1 MIETQSKNGQI
12 KDIRELV
19 SMYILDTLCGMKM
32 IFYCIS
38 IQIILIAE
46 TTMGYSLNCQLARSE
61 PEYLKNV
68 RKGSEL
74 AVYILVRPWLWFRPL
89 TSRLALGKQITKIV
103 KDLHS
108 FTNQVIRKRKQE
120 MINKINFT
128 SDKTAIEQLQNENS
142 NGMVKHQLAFLDILL
157 SHQLKYPDTLRDID
171 IRSEV
176 DTFMFAGH
184 HTSSLSLPFA
194 LHMIGSHPDVQRKI
208 HQELDSIFPTK
219 EMELTMESL
228 KQMKYIECVIKENL
242 RLFGPAVLIG
252 RENDKEFQC
261 GKYKIP
267 SGTTILIFVYHVH
280 RLEEFYPE
288 PNKFIPERFDK
299 NNHKYNQKHH
309 PFAYLPFSAG
319 PRNCIGIR
327 YAIIQQKSLIAS
339 ILRRYKIT
347 SLQKTDHIKLAVD
360 FTLTAKSEIGLKFE
374 SR

>member
-1 MIETQSKNGQI
+1 
-12 KDIRELV
+12 
-19 SMYILDTLCGMKM
+19 
-32 IFYCIS
+32 
-38 IQIILIAE
+38 
-46 TTMGYSLNCQLARSE
+46 MGYSLNCQLAKSE
-61 PEYLKNV
+61 PEYLINI

-74 AVYILVRPWLWFRPL
+74 TVYVMVRPWLWFRPI
-89 TSRLALGKQITKIV
+89 TSRLALGKQITKII

-120 MINKINFT
+120 IINKINLT
-128 SDKTAIEQLQNENS
+128 SDKTAIEQLQNENN

-157 SHQLKYPDTLRDID
+157 SHQLKYPDALRDID

-194 LHMIGSHPDVQRKI
+194 LQMIGSHPDVQRKI
-208 HQELDSIFPTK
+208 HQELDAIFPNNQ
-219 EMELTMESL
+219 MELTMENL
-228 KQMKYIECVIKENL
+228 RQMKYIECVIKENL

-252 RENDKEFQC
+252 RENNKEFQC

-267 SGTTILIFVYHVH
+267 SGTTILIFMYHVH
-280 RLEEFYPE
+280 RLEEFYPK
-288 PNKFIPERFDK
+288 PNEFIPERFDK
-299 NNHKYNQKHH
+299 NNYEHNEKCD

-347 SLQKTDHIKLAVD
+347 SLQKTDDIKLAID
-360 FTLTAKSEIGLKFE
+360 ITLTSKSEIGLKFE
-374 SR
+374 LRKSHQ